1 MADTESLKFADA
13 DSVYEALLL
22 SIEAAPPCDL
32 NRLSPRHALLP
43 RKAVQAKRVSFA
55 LGSPEGA

>member
-43 RKAVQAKRVSFA
+43 RSTRPKRVSSA